1 MGHLLMLKKVVIRN
15 DLNSGIR
22 YKLGSSGPNLLCL
35 PRLEHLSTVF
45 SHVRGE
51 LIADANLPALR
62 TLELTD
68 HISNPSTTKELLAKT
83 PKLERFSYFLVEDTD
98 SLLEFLRWGDD
109 YGIGDTAH
117 EDEWSA
123 FATNLGGVAA
133 TLRVLKI
140 YVDFTPPAYPENVE
154 GSQEAW
160 EWVNHASDRR
170 GAIGSL
176 THLHN
181 LTKLEIP
188 MHVLFAYRPHG
199 IRLRD
204 ILPPSL
210 RKLYLRDDSAY
221 SGDIYDAPPKLVI
234 PALQSYLLESEP
246 DGKVLSLQELHFKLR
261 TSDMA
266 SLFRKMDVQDG
277 LQIDEQHPL
286 RRLESVARQAG
297 VRCMVRFRVQHASF
311 LSPEHEYP
319 FVYNQPN
326 SRRAICIRFLFCCSS
341 STNCA

>member
-15 DLNSGIR
+15 NVNWDICPTS
-22 YKLGSSGPNLLCL
+22 GSSGPNLVCL

-51 LIADANLPALR
+51 LVANANLPALR

-68 HISNPSTTKELLAKT
+68 HVSDPSTTKELLAKT

-98 SLLEFLRWGDD
+98 SLLWSDVD
-109 YGIGDTAH
+109 DTAH

-140 YVDFTPPAYPENVE
+140 YVDSKPPDYPERFE
-154 GSQEAW
+154 DPETGAW
-160 EWVNHASDRR
+160 AKNASNRR

-188 MHVLFAYRPHG
+188 MHVLFGYRPHG
-199 IRLRD
+199 TRLRH

-210 RKLYLRDDSAY
+210 RKLYLRDDFAY

-261 TSDMA
+261 TSDME
-266 SLFRKMDVQDG
+266 DG

-297 VRCMVRFRVQHASF
+297 VRCTVRFRVEHAASCPPSMSV
-311 LSPEHEYP
+311 L
-319 FVYNQPN
+319 
-326 SRRAICIRFLFCCSS
+326 CG
-341 STNCA
+341 